1 MTILYLK
8 YSKVSYLKKITR
20 LEKINIEID
29 EKQNNLAMIIN
40 TLDELRDEYNR
51 KYLKFDKAKNVLA
64 SVSGFA
70 AGYVYANDDDSDF
83 VKLAIKNVSKS
94 VSKTI
99 LNKVRSASQS
109 ELFGEINILEKEAKK
124 IIKSLKLLDR
134 RKHSLKYSVKGHKF
148 WVIVIYLIFLACITE
163 IVFTYII

>member
-1 MTILYLK
+1 M
-8 YSKVSYLKKITR
+8 
-20 LEKINIEID
+20 
-29 EKQNNLAMIIN
+29 
-40 TLDELRDEYNR
+40 
-51 KYLKFDKAKNVLA
+51 KAKNVLA

-70 AGYVYANDDDSDF
+70 AGYVYANDDSDF

-99 LNKVRSASQS
+99 LNKVRSTSQS

-134 RKHSLKYSVKGHKF
+134 RRHSLKYSVKGHKF
-148 WVIVIYLIFLACITE
+148 WVILIYLIFLACFTE
-163 IVFTYII
+163 IVFTFII